1 MQQMNLVNNKQ
12 SDEGTIHAVTLSGD
26 NIPER
31 GRPEVGGDGMKEER
45 ERREREER
53 RRREKE
59 REKRERR
66 EREER
71 RRDATKRQ
79 EKENEKK
86 SKGEGRHVPFLW
98 CGDNE
103 RCLHDFLS

>member
-71 RRDATKRQ
+71 EKRERR
-79 EKENEKK
+79 EKE
-86 SKGEGRHVPFLW
+86 
-98 CGDNE
+98 
-103 RCLHDFLS
+103 RCNKTSGKRK